1 MTTKGKL
8 EPPPQT
14 LLEPLLELRDYY
26 TALTE
31 EYERLWR
38 TARSQLVHVEALLS
52 NWSGV
57 DERDDLTAVVEMLS
71 FAPTPPQQD
80 SFSSQQLNNISDVEQ
95 QQAIDSELSDSQSS
109 SDVDLDNVEQQAIDS
124 ELSDSQSSSDVDL
137 DDVEQQQAIDSELSD
152 LESSSDVDLDDVEQQ
167 QAIDSELSDLESS
180 SDVDLDDVEQ
190 QQAIDSELPD
200 SQSSSDVDLD
210 DVEQQ
215 QAIDSELPDDE
226 DPQIDDLDEESSDEE
241 NTVVISPTPSPQK
254 EIPTQNNDYSMP
266 GDVPML
272 PQFQVLTRMQAI
284 EKILRENAG
293 SVCHIDFVVR
303 SLFGDLEPSVFK
315 IVKSRIQSSL
325 THGKEKSYWAA
336 VPDEPGCYTLDLSLI
351 TPPNGKVKSKII
363 KPKKKKPFLLPK
375 AKRASMLPEYEG
387 KFLIDAIC
395 ILLQKNSGKIFSV
408 ADVITGLYGE
418 LNAEQLA
425 EIKTAVHNELSR
437 GHRIGRFSRVPEKT
451 GYYTWDLS
459 KIRKK

>member
-14 LLEPLLELRDYY
+14 LLEPLLELREYY

-71 FAPTPPQQD
+71 FAPTPSQQD
-80 SFSSQQLNNISDVEQ
+80 SFSPQQFKNISDVEQ
-95 QQAIDSELSDSQSS
+95 QQAKDSELPDSESS
-109 SDVDLDNVEQQAIDS
+109 SDI
-124 ELSDSQSSSDVDL
+124 DL
-137 DDVEQQQAIDSELSD
+137 DDAEQQQAINSELPDS
-152 LESSSDVDLDDVEQQ
+152 ESSSDVDLDD
-167 QAIDSELSDLESS
+167 A
-180 SDVDLDDVEQ
+180 EQ

-200 SQSSSDVDLD
+200 SESSSDVDLD

-226 DPQIDDLDEESSDEE
+226 DQHIDLDEESPDEE
-241 NTVVISPTPSPQK
+241 NTVVTSPTSSPQK
-254 EIPTQNNDYSMP
+254 EIPTQNNDYSP
-266 GDVPML
+266 GTDVPML

-351 TPPNGKVKSKII
+351 IPANGKVKSKII

-375 AKRASMLPEYEG
+375 AKRASMVPEYEG

-418 LNAEQLA
+418 LNAEELA

-459 KIRKK
+459 KIRRK

>member
-14 LLEPLLELRDYY
+14 LLEPLLELREYY

-71 FAPTPPQQD
+71 FAPTPSQQD
-80 SFSSQQLNNISDVEQ
+80 SFSPQQFKNISDVEQ
-95 QQAIDSELSDSQSS
+95 QQAKDSELPDSESS
-109 SDVDLDNVEQQAIDS
+109 SDI
-124 ELSDSQSSSDVDL
+124 DL
-137 DDVEQQQAIDSELSD
+137 DDAEQQQAINSELPDS
-152 LESSSDVDLDDVEQQ
+152 ESSSDVDLDDAEQQ
-167 QAIDSELSDLESS
+167 QAINSELPDSESS

-200 SQSSSDVDLD
+200 SEFDVDLDDVEQQAIDSELPDSEFDVDLD

-226 DPQIDDLDEESSDEE
+226 DQHIDLDEESPDEE
-241 NTVVISPTPSPQK
+241 NTVVTSPTSSPQK
-254 EIPTQNNDYSMP
+254 EIPTQNNDYSP
-266 GDVPML
+266 GTDVPML

-351 TPPNGKVKSKII
+351 IPANGKVKSKII

-375 AKRASMLPEYEG
+375 AKRASMVPEYEG

-418 LNAEQLA
+418 LNAEELA

-459 KIRKK
+459 KIRRK